1 MVNVKSEEIK
11 KSMNILEAMAIFPK
25 VNTILSKNQIKSLK
39 VFESLEKNILAAGK
53 DPDKILEEIN
63 TEFEESKKPVEV
75 DLDKIL
81 EVTEEAAKE
90 LRGLMDKG
98 GKKGWALRV
107 LVHSPS
113 PNKYSYAMDFEKR
126 PAKDDI
132 VMKKHDLKIFI
143 SKNHLDTIKNIVLE
157 FDRKDGGFRFEKR
170 SDTYEKGRFGKEDRS
185 ELGS

>member
-1 MVNVKSEEIK
+1 MVNSKAGEIK
-11 KSMNILEAMAIFPK
+11 KTMNMLEAMAIFPQVSTTLTRNK
-25 VNTILSKNQIKSLK
+25 IKSLK

-63 TEFEESKKPVEV
+63 REFEESKKPVKIDIENI
-75 DLDKIL
+75 LD
-81 EVTEEAAKE
+81 VTEEAAKE
-90 LRGLMDKG
+90 LKELMEKS
-98 GKKGWALRV
+98 GKRGWALRV

-132 VMKKHDLKIFI
+132 VMKNHDLKIFI
-143 SKNHLDTIKNIVLE
+143 SKNHLDTIKNLVLK
-157 FDRKDGGFRFEKR
+157 FDRKDSGFRFEKR
-170 SDTYEKGRFGKEDRS
+170 ADTYEKGRFGKENRS